1 MSEGRAHLRPV
12 WAQGDWALCPHAER
26 IEPRPGTWRRVIEG
40 LAAGPMARLGR
51 SRGRLRR
58 FAEAVL
64 ALGPGFEAMDE
75 AALRAEAAQIARAL
89 RRGAGQAERDA
100 ATRRAFALVRE
111 VTGRQLGMRHYPVQI
126 MAARVLLDGGV
137 AELATGEGKT
147 ITGLL
152 AAVTSALA
160 GLPAHVIT
168 VNHYLA
174 ERDAAQLAPVI
185 EFCGLTVGVIT
196 AEMPPPEKA
205 RAYRADVVFVTNKD
219 LGFDYLRDT
228 IALGPT
234 RSRARTLLGR
244 LGARGGAAG
253 GGGQTVMQGLP
264 FAILDEADLVL
275 ADEARIPLV
284 ISAPRGAAEDGT
296 DFQRALD
303 LARALRRDQDFRID
317 ARARAAEL
325 TAAGRERAAG
335 ISADWGGLWRAR
347 RGREERVEQALAALY
362 IYHRGQHYVVLDGE
376 VQIVDENTG
385 RISPGRAWER
395 GLHQMIEMK
404 EGVALSGRSETSAR
418 ITYQRLFRRYLR
430 LSGMTGTARGLE
442 TELWRVYGLRLQRI
456 PTHHPPRR
464 RDARPVLCVDAETR
478 AQAVAAR
485 AAELTGQGRAVLIG
499 TRSVA
504 SSEDLAARLAARGQA
519 AEVIN
524 ALNDA
529 QEAAI
534 VAQAGGVGRLTIATN
549 MAGRGTDI
557 KPAPEVEAGG
567 GLHVIVAE
575 PNDSPRSDRQLI
587 GRAGRQGDRGSSET
601 FACPE
606 DELFRAFLPGPVR
619 MIQRVMRRAGVTR
632 LGGPLPGLLIAW
644 AQARAEGR
652 AARLRAAT
660 LKSDRTL
667 AGLLGFAG
675 RSE

>member
-1 MSEGRAHLRPV
+1 MSEGGAHLRPG
-12 WAQGDWALCPHAER
+12 WAGGDWVLAPHAER
-26 IEPRPGTWRRVIEG
+26 IEPRPGTLRRVIEG
-40 LAAGPMARLGR
+40 LAAAPMARIGR
-51 SRGRLRR
+51 SQRRLRR
-58 FAEAVL
+58 FAAAVL
-64 ALGPGFEAMDE
+64 AEGAAFEAMDE
-75 AALRAEAAQIARAL
+75 AALRAEAPRLAAAL
-89 RRGAGQAERDA
+89 RRGGSARATEA
-100 ATRRAFALVRE
+100 ATCRAFALVRE
-111 VTGRQLGMRHYPVQI
+111 VTGRRLGMRHYPVQI
-126 MAARVLLDGGV
+126 MAARVLLDGGM

-174 ERDAAQLAPVI
+174 ERDAAQLGPVI

-196 AEMPPPEKA
+196 ADMPPPAKT

-234 RSRARTLLGR
+234 RSRARTLIGGL
-244 LGARGGAAG
+244 ARRGGGAA
-253 GGGQTVMQGLP
+253 QTVMQGLP
-264 FAILDEADLVL
+264 LAILDEADLVL

-284 ISAPRGAAEDGT
+284 ISAPRGAAEDGA
-296 DFQRALD
+296 DFVRALD
-303 LARALRRDQDFRID
+303 LGRALVEGRDFRID
-317 ARARAAEL
+317 RRARSAEL
-325 TAAGRERAAG
+325 TAAGRVRAAE

-347 RGREERVEQALAALY
+347 RGREERAEQALAALHL
-362 IYHRGQHYVVLDGE
+362 YHRGQQYVLLEGE
-376 VQIVDENTG
+376 IQIVDENTG

-395 GLHQMIEMK
+395 GLHQMIETK
-404 EGVALSGRSETSAR
+404 EGATLSGRSETSAR

-442 TELWRVYGLRLQRI
+442 TEMWRVYGLRLMRI
-456 PTHHPPRR
+456 PTHNPPRR
-464 RDARPVLCVDAETR
+464 RDAAPVLWVDAEAR

-485 AAELTGQGRAVLIG
+485 AAQLTAAGRAVLIG

-504 SSEDLAARLAARGQA
+504 SSEDLAARLAARDQPA
-519 AEVIN
+519 QVIN

-529 QEAAI
+529 AEAAI
-534 VAQAGGVGRLTIATN
+534 VAEAGGAGRLTIATN

-557 KPAPEVEAGG
+557 KPAPSVLAGG

-587 GRAGRQGDRGSSET
+587 GRAGRQGDPGSSET

-606 DELFRAFLPGPVR
+606 DELFRAYLPGPARFV
-619 MIQRVMRRAGVTR
+619 QRAMRGAGVTR
-632 LGGPLPGLLIAW
+632 LGGPLPRLMIAL